1 MYTSSYTFGVE
12 TKLSY
17 AEARRQVETLLKE
30 VGFGILT
37 EIDVKA
43 TLKQKLDVEFRP
55 YVILGACN
63 PKIAFEAFK
72 AELEIGTLL
81 PCNVVIYAN
90 DKGGT
95 NVSFMDPL
103 AALGLTENFG
113 LTAQATRVRQL
124 LEEVVAKLSSES
136 AS

>member
-1 MYTSSYTFGVE
+1 MYTTSYTFGVE
-12 TKLSY
+12 TSMPIL
-17 AEARRQVETLLKE
+17 EARARVEALLKE

-43 TLKQKLDVEFRP
+43 TMKKKLDTEFRP

-63 PKIAFEAFK
+63 PKIAYEAFQR
-72 AELEIGTLL
+72 ELEIGSLL
-81 PCNVVIYAN
+81 PCNVIVYEN

-103 AALGLTENFG
+103 AALGLTGNKE
-113 LTAQATRVRQL
+113 LTQQAQQVRDL
-124 LEEVVAKLSSES
+124 LQQVAAKL
-136 AS
+136 

>member
-1 MYTSSYTFGVE
+1 MYTTSYTFGVE
-12 TKLSY
+12 TTMSFE
-17 AEARRQVETLLKE
+17 EARQRVEALLKD

-43 TLKQKLDVEFRP
+43 TMKKKLGAEFRP

-63 PKIAFEAFK
+63 PQIAHEAFK
-72 AELEIGTLL
+72 RELEIGSLL
-81 PCNVVIYAN
+81 PCNVIVYEN

-103 AALGLTENFG
+103 AALGLTGNKE
-113 LTAQATRVRQL
+113 LTQQANQVREL
-124 LEEVVAKLSSES
+124 LQQVAAKL
-136 AS
+136 

>member
-1 MYTSSYTFGVE
+1 MYTTSYTFGVE
-12 TKLSY
+12 TSMSFE
-17 AEARRQVETLLKE
+17 EARQRVEALLKD

-43 TLKQKLDVEFRP
+43 TMKKKLGAEFRP

-63 PKIAFEAFK
+63 PQIAHEAFK
-72 AELEIGTLL
+72 RELEIGSLL
-81 PCNVVIYAN
+81 PCNVIVYEN

-103 AALGLTENFG
+103 AALGLTGNKE
-113 LTAQATRVRQL
+113 LTQQANQVREL
-124 LEEVVAKLSSES
+124 LQQVAAKL
-136 AS
+136 

>member
-1 MYTSSYTFGVE
+1 MYTTSYTFGAETSMQFLDARHRVE
-12 TKLSY
+12 
-17 AEARRQVETLLKE
+17 ELLKE

-43 TLKQKLDVEFRP
+43 TMKKKLDADFRP

-63 PKIAFEAFK
+63 PKIAFEAFQR
-72 AELEIGTLL
+72 ELEIGSLL
-81 PCNVVIYAN
+81 PCNVIVYEN

-103 AALGLTENFG
+103 AALGLTGNKE
-113 LTAQATRVRQL
+113 LAQQAQQVRDL
-124 LEEVVAKLSSES
+124 LQQVAAKL
-136 AS
+136 

>member
-1 MYTSSYTFGVE
+1 MYTTSYTFGVE
-12 TKLSY
+12 TSMPF
-17 AEARRQVETLLKE
+17 AEARQRVVALLKD

-43 TLKQKLDVEFRP
+43 TLKKKLDADFRP

-63 PKIAFEAFK
+63 PKIALAAFK
-72 AELEIGTLL
+72 LELEIGSLL
-81 PCNVVIYAN
+81 PCNVIVYEN

-103 AALGLTENFG
+103 AALGLTGNKE
-113 LTAQATRVRQL
+113 LAQQANQVREL
-124 LEEVVAKLSSES
+124 LQQVAAKL
-136 AS
+136 

>member
-1 MYTSSYTFGVE
+1 MYTTSYTFGVE
-12 TKLSY
+12 TSMPIL
-17 AEARRQVETLLKE
+17 EARARVEALLKE

-43 TLKQKLDVEFRP
+43 TMKKKLDAEFRP

-63 PKIAFEAFK
+63 PKIAYEAFQR
-72 AELEIGTLL
+72 ELEIGSLL
-81 PCNVVIYAN
+81 PCNVIVYEN

-103 AALGLTENFG
+103 AALGLTGNKE
-113 LTAQATRVRQL
+113 LTQQAQQVRDL
-124 LEEVVAKLSSES
+124 LQQVAAKL
-136 AS
+136 

>member
-1 MYTSSYTFGVE
+1 MSFE
-12 TKLSY
+12 
-17 AEARRQVETLLKE
+17 EARQRVEALLKD

-43 TLKQKLDVEFRP
+43 TMKKKLGAEFRP

-63 PKIAFEAFK
+63 PQIAHEAFK
-72 AELEIGTLL
+72 CELEIGSLL
-81 PCNVVIYAN
+81 PCNVIVYEN

-103 AALGLTENFG
+103 AALGLTGNKE
-113 LTAQATRVRQL
+113 LSQQANQVREL
-124 LEEVVAKLSSES
+124 LQQVLAKL
-136 AS
+136 